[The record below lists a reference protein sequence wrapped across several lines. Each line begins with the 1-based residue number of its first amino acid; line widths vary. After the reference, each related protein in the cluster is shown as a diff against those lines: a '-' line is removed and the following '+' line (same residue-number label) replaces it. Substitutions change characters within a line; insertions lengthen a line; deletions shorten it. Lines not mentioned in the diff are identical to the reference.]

1 MNILEVL
8 NNSRYSTQAEWALDI
23 ADSRYSSN
31 PEFRNAVENKL
42 KRSFKSM
49 SGVQAGPAAPQSMS
63 FQQLPDGGFAVGNAA
78 QVAKARV
85 LTEQQEREAEHKA
98 DSFFTPGKTHNF
110 RPKR

>member
-23 ADSRYSSN
+23 ADSRYNSD
-31 PEFRNAVENKL
+31 PEFRNAVTNKL

-63 FQQLPDGGFAVGNAA
+63 FQQLPDGFVVGNAA
-78 QVAKARV
+78 QVAKAIV
-85 LTEQQEREAEHKA
+85 QTQAHEDEAETRHS
-98 DSFFTPGKTHNF
+98 SFMSPGQTSNF